1 MRMGGGGTGREKK
14 FSRPPS
20 GGSAGERGVKAKI
33 QPEPGEE
40 WKGEDVSV
48 GDVLNALNEIRRK
61 FALAEASDE
70 EHPQPRNCVMTLVA
84 VGDTESDERRGERA
98 AEEGTGTHPG
108 PHPPI
113 NHPPR

>member
-1 MRMGGGGTGREKK
+1 MT
-14 FSRPPS
+14 
-20 GGSAGERGVKAKI
+20 AKI
-33 QPEPGEE
+33 TPEPGEE

-84 VGDTESDERRGERA
+84 VGDTEADERRALRA
-98 AEEGTGTHPG
+98 TPEIAAPHPG
-108 PHPPI
+108 RVVLLTYQPDMLPVRSAPSS
-113 NHPPR
+113 